1 MRVNRVILVS
11 NDNPMYFQFWNKLSY
26 TYKIKFGINPT
37 LIYFGQKD
45 DLTKL
50 NLLEDYGEI
59 IVYDNLKNIE
69 PWQYTWALFYFTK
82 RYLNDVC
89 VIMGIDQ
96 IPLGTFF
103 LKDCVEHIDDYN
115 YVMLIDNQ
123 YKLENKHPKK
133 WDENGFSPSAYH
145 IAKGSTFL
153 DIYKFEETFED
164 ELKKISEHNLPTMW
178 GNRWG
183 MDEAYSSHILMNYED
198 RKRIYDLSKT
208 YDFLNRRIDCYRNIE
223 VPYDINLMNQN
234 FYIECHSVRPYS
246 NHTKYLDK
254 LFSDIPNFNEN

>member
-82 RYLNDVC
+82 LYSNDISI
-89 VIMGIDQ
+89 IMGIDQ

-103 LKDCVEHIDDYN
+103 LKDSIKEIDDDKYI
-115 YVMLIDNQ
+115 MLIDDQ
-123 YKLENKHPKK
+123 YKLEKKCLQK
-133 WDENGFSPSAYH
+133 WDEGGYSPSSYH
-145 IAKGSTFL
+145 IAKGNTY
-153 DIYKFEETFED
+153 DEIYEFEKTFEKEILKINSL
-164 ELKKISEHNLPTMW
+164 ELKTMW
-178 GNRWG
+178 DNKWG
-183 MDEAYSSHILMNYED
+183 YDEAYSCKKLRDYKD
-198 RKRIYDLSKT
+198 RSRIIDMSKSDFFLSK
-208 YDFLNRRIDCYRNIE
+208 RIDCHRNFE
-223 VPYDINLMNQN
+223 VLYDLNRLINNE
-234 FYIECHSVRPYS
+234 YIECHSCRPYS
-246 NHTKYLDK
+246 NHKEYLDK
-254 LFSDIPNFNEN
+254 LFNSIPKYI